1 MQAATMVGFAI
12 LYVLLHRR
20 LLRSRTK
27 YKLSLAG

>member
-1 MQAATMVGFAI
+1 VTMVVFAT